1 MTHIIT
7 RRQFLAGMTAGLGF
21 LAGGSL
27 VKRSWATAGS
37 EKGSLRLVFY
47 TDIHTRTEWETPL
60 ALEKAAHAINVTNP
74 DLVNAGGDLITD
86 GFQSSAASVE
96 PRWQAYMRMH
106 RAIKTDLY
114 PTIGNHD
121 LVAAI
126 PEDRSLPALDP
137 RADYLSHMRLDR
149 TYYSFNAVGYHFV
162 VLDSIRVTGGKLH
175 YQGMISSEQ
184 LEWMKHDLSRIHAS
198 TPVVLVTHMPLLT
211 AFFSATEG
219 ATFAAKANRVVTNN
233 LEVLKLIENYNVIL
247 VLQGHLHISELIRWR
262 DITFIVGGAVSGQWW
277 RGPWHGTQEGFNLLT
292 LTGNRVDWEYIEYG
306 WEARRPRSM

>member
-1 MTHIIT
+1 LTHIIT

-60 ALEKAAHAINVTNP
+60 ALEKATHAINGTNP
-74 DLVNAGGDLITD
+74 DLVIAGGDLITD

-126 PEDRSLPALDP
+126 PEDGSPPALDP
-137 RADYLSHMRLDR
+137 RADYLSHMGLDR
-149 TYYSFNAVGYHFV
+149 TYYSFNAAGYHIV

-175 YQGMISSEQ
+175 YQGMISREQ
-184 LEWMKHDLSRIHAS
+184 LEWLKQDLSRIHAS
-198 TPVVLVTHMPLLT
+198 TPVVLVTHIPLLT

-233 LEVLKLIENYNVIL
+233 LEVLKLIENHNVIL

-262 DITFIVGGAVSGQWW
+262 DITFIVGGAVCGQWW
-277 RGPWHGTQEGFNLLT
+277 RGPWYGTQEGFNLLT
-292 LTGNRVDWEYIEYG
+292 LTGNRVDWEYIDYG
-306 WEARRPRSM
+306 WEARRPRGK